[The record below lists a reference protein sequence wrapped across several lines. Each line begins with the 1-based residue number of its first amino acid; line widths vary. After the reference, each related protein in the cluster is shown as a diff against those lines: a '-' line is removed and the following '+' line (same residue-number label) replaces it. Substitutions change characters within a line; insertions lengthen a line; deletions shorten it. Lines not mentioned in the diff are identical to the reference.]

1 MDDTAFHFEQ
11 MAQFRDF
18 AERLAKLGRAPG
30 GESLT
35 PMAAALMD
43 LADEPARI
51 MDEAPALLG
60 RLLATAPQVIE
71 LLPRDLLWYLGGDC
85 LHFMPDEE
93 IERYTRLDE
102 QRREALE
109 RGEDFRWREA
119 RASLLGLQ

>member
-1 MDDTAFHFEQ
+1 LDDTTFHSEQ
-11 MAQFRDF
+11 MAQFGDF
-18 AERLAKLGRAPG
+18 AERLDKLGRSPG
-30 GESLT
+30 GESLA
-35 PMAAALMD
+35 PMAAAVRE

-60 RLLATAPQVIE
+60 RLLTTAPQIIE

-102 QRREALE
+102 QRREAVE
-109 RGEDFRWREA
+109 RGESFSWREA

>member
-1 MDDTAFHFEQ
+1 MDDTAFHREQ

-18 AERLAKLGRAPG
+18 TERLARLSSAPG
-30 GESLT
+30 GESLS
-35 PMAAALMD
+35 PMAATLTD
-43 LADEPARI
+43 LAHEPARI

-60 RLLATAPQVIE
+60 RLLTTAPQVVE

-102 QRREALE
+102 QRREALA
-109 RGEDFRWREA
+109 RGEAFSWREA